1 MRKSDGRDF
10 GTLNGER
17 FGIHSQAFEHE
28 GLSAGSHF
36 PSNQE
41 KNSARKRQL
50 MNTGG
55 LMSQRVRP
63 SVCIDSVFE
72 GVPIPEACRKV
83 AEAGIPAIEFWAWWE
98 KDFAELEDSVQEN
111 GLNISACCT
120 KFISL
125 TDPDLRQSYLEG
137 LAESVEAAK
146 RLQAPILISQ
156 VGDFREGVSR
166 EEQRES
172 LIEGLQE
179 ATKVLDGSDQVLVI
193 EPLNERI
200 DHSGYFLV
208 RSAEAFDIVRQ
219 VGSEQVRVVFDIYHQ
234 QISEGDVIRNFSE
247 DIELIAHFH
256 AAGNPGRNEL
266 QTGELHY
273 PRVLQAIADTTYEG
287 FVGLE
292 YWPLDSNP
300 VEALREAG
308 SWFSD
313 F

>member
-1 MRKSDGRDF
+1 
-10 GTLNGER
+10 
-17 FGIHSQAFEHE
+17 
-28 GLSAGSHF
+28 
-36 PSNQE
+36 
-41 KNSARKRQL
+41 

-219 VGSEQVRVVFDIYHQ
+219 VGSEQIRVVFDIYHQ